1 MIYIAPCQSVWPG
14 LVVNPVK
21 TAPYFLVL
29 SRLFV
34 MSHSGFF
41 FSFFCLATILF
52 RLRPVMYLP
61 ELNNIYHLP
70 VSLKF

>member
-1 MIYIAPCQSVWPG
+1 MDLRIPGLLMIYIAPCQSVWPG

-34 MSHSGFF
+34 MSHLGFF
-41 FSFFCLATILF
+41 LIF
-52 RLRPVMYLP
+52 LP
-61 ELNNIYHLP
+61 CNYFISP
-70 VSLKF
+70 